1 MDTIII
7 RFHLGVALLA
17 VFNLIAAFS
26 WTRLLA
32 SLAYALVYGFI
43 LWWLNEQKLR
53 AIMYATSLF
62 GAAFALYHV
71 FSWTLEE
78 PKPSDVQQQIERQ
91 YQQQPNAASSAP

>member
-17 VFNLIAAFS
+17 VFNLIVAFS

-91 YQQQPNAASSAP
+91 YQQQPNAASSAQ

>member
-26 WTRLLA
+26 WTRLLGC
-32 SLAYALVYGFI
+32 LAFALVYGFI
-43 LWWLNEQKLR
+43 LWWLNEQKMR

-62 GAAFALYHV
+62 GSTFALYHV

-78 PKPSDVQQQIERQ
+78 PKPSVQQQIERQ
-91 YQQQPNAASSAP
+91 YQQQPNAASSAQ

>member
-7 RFHLGVALLA
+7 RFHFGVALLA

-62 GAAFALYHV
+62 GFAFALYHV
-71 FSWTLEE
+71 FSWTMEE
-78 PKPSDVQQQIERQ
+78 PKPSDVHQQIERQ
-91 YQQQPNAASSAP
+91 YQQQPNAASSAQ

>member
-62 GAAFALYHV
+62 GFAFALYHV

-78 PKPSDVQQQIERQ
+78 PKPSVQQQIERQ

>member
-26 WTRLLA
+26 WTRVLA

-91 YQQQPNAASSAP
+91 YQQQPNAASSAQ

>member
-7 RFHLGVALLA
+7 RFHFGVALLA

-62 GAAFALYHV
+62 GFAFALYHV
-71 FSWTLEE
+71 FSWTMEE
-78 PKPSDVQQQIERQ
+78 PKPSVHQQIERQ
-91 YQQQPNAASSAP
+91 YQQQPNAASSAQ

>member
-1 MDTIII
+1 MDTILI

-62 GAAFALYHV
+62 GFAFALYHV
-71 FSWTLEE
+71 FSWTMEE
-78 PKPSDVQQQIERQ
+78 PKPSDVHQQIERQ
-91 YQQQPNAASSAP
+91 YQQQQNAASSAQ

>member
-17 VFNLIAAFS
+17 VFNLIVAFS

-53 AIMYATSLF
+53 VIMYATSLF

-91 YQQQPNAASSAP
+91 YQQQPNAASSAQ

>member
-1 MDTIII
+1 MDTILI

-62 GAAFALYHV
+62 GFAFALYHV
-71 FSWTLEE
+71 FSWTMDE
-78 PKPSDVQQQIERQ
+78 PKPSDVHQQIERQ
-91 YQQQPNAASSAP
+91 YQQQQNAASSAQ

>member
-17 VFNLIAAFS
+17 IFNLITAFS
-26 WTRLLA
+26 WARLLGC
-32 SLAYALVYGFI
+32 LAFALVYGFI

-62 GAAFALYHV
+62 GFAFALYHV
-71 FSWTLEE
+71 FSWTMEE
-78 PKPSDVQQQIERQ
+78 PKPSDVHQQIERQ
-91 YQQQPNAASSAP
+91 YQQQPNAASSAQ